1 MEPPTEKLEYESD
14 SDDPE
19 GVKKESRTTVVI
31 NVADDKGTPTP
42 AVVQGILA
50 LSVFCFFFFFFCI
63 EKAMCIYNCL
73 FSRVCRKPGT
83 RKPHAERQMTLKI
96 SD

>member
-14 SDDPE
+14 SDDTE

-50 LSVFCFFFFFFCI
+50 LSVFWFLFFLYWESYVHI
-63 EKAMCIYNCL
+63 QLSLLAGLPK
-73 FSRVCRKPGT
+73 T
-83 RKPHAERQMTLKI
+83 RYPETPRRTPND
-96 SD
+96 SED

>member
-50 LSVFCFFFFFFCI
+50 LSVFWFLFFFSVLGKLC
-63 EKAMCIYNCL
+63 AYTTAS
-73 FSRVCRKPGT
+73 SRGF
-83 RKPHAERQMTLKI
+83 A
-96 SD
+96 

>member
-1 MEPPTEKLEYESD
+1 MSLFRSAVGKDVERPTGKLEYESD

-50 LSVFCFFFFFFCI
+50 LSVFCFLFFSALGKLC
-63 EKAMCIYNCL
+63 AYTTAS
-73 FSRVCRKPGT
+73 SRGF
-83 RKPHAERQMTLKI
+83 A
-96 SD
+96 

>member
-14 SDDPE
+14 TDDPE

-31 NVADDKGTPTP
+31 SVVDDKGTPTP

-50 LSVFCFFFFFFCI
+50 PSVFFFSVL
-63 EKAMCIYNCL
+63 EKLCAYTTA
-73 FSRVCRKPGT
+73 SSPGF
-83 RKPHAERQMTLKI
+83 AQVMENL
-96 SD
+96 